1 MNLVSG
7 AGRRL
12 VHGAAGLAVLM
23 LGCGVAQADTVVPLP
38 DGRQTFTTATGVPV
52 EFSRTGEK
60 AVVAPSLAY
69 NGLSRT
75 ATMSA
80 TVYATAPGVTGG
92 TLVTGYLV
100 GCQVDLSGGLS
111 LGGDV
116 YISPGSA
123 YPEVVPSINLV
134 PGGVAQVKFGT
145 KKMDPKAGAIGI
157 EYHDRGVQVDGCAG
171 YAQARSFST
180 LTVTNGRGTAEVTL
194 YGNPFS
200 IG

>member
-1 MNLVSG
+1 MRLVSG
-7 AGRRL
+7 AGRWLIR
-12 VHGAAGLAVLM
+12 GGAGLAVLM

-38 DGRQTFTTATGVPV
+38 DGRQNFTTATGVAV
-52 EFSRTGEK
+52 DFSRTGEK
-60 AVVAPSLAY
+60 AVVSPSLAY

-75 ATMSA
+75 ATMSG

-116 YISPGSA
+116 YIDPTDA
-123 YPEVVPSINLV
+123 WPEVVPSIDLV
-134 PGGVAQVKFGT
+134 PGGVTQVKFGT
-145 KKMDPKAGAIGI
+145 KKMDPKAGAIGV
-157 EYHDRGVQVDGCAG
+157 EYHDRGIQVDGCAG

-180 LTVTNGRGTAEVTL
+180 LTVTNSRGTAEVTL